1 MNCLSEH
8 PLRINP
14 KATSDMEKRTGI
26 FEGNDPFAMARDWMS
41 DAEAGELNDPNAMA
55 LSTVD
60 AHGMPNARIVLLKS
74 IEDGAFVFY
83 TNYESKKAQEAFEA
97 GRAAFVIHWKSL
109 RRQIRCRGFV
119 EREDGPLADEY
130 FMSRS
135 PLSRIG
141 AVASV
146 QSQPLE
152 SRQVLMDRVEAVR
165 AEQGDSVKRP
175 SFWGGIRITPIEL
188 EFWADGEARL
198 HDRFRWTRATP
209 EAAWDVQRLYP

>member
-1 MNCLSEH
+1 MRVKKRKK
-8 PLRINP
+8 PLKP
-14 KATSDMEKRTGI
+14 
-26 FEGNDPFAMARDWMS
+26 
-41 DAEAGELNDPNAMA
+41 
-55 LSTVD
+55 
-60 AHGMPNARIVLLKS
+60 
-74 IEDGAFVFY
+74 
-83 TNYESKKAQEAFEA
+83 

-165 AEQGDSVKRP
+165 AEHGDSVKRP
-175 SFWGGIRITPIEL
+175 SFWGWDPHNTCRVRIL
-188 EFWADGEARL
+188 G
-198 HDRFRWTRATP
+198 
-209 EAAWDVQRLYP
+209 

>member
-8 PLRINP
+8 PLCINP

-26 FEGNDPFAMARDWMS
+26 FEGNDPFALARGWMS

-83 TNYESKKAQEAFEA
+83 TNYESEA

-175 SFWGGIRITPIEL
+175 SFWGGIRITPVEL

-198 HDRFRWTRATP
+198 HDRFRWARATP